1 MIKNVGGWNDISIK
15 KYIQL
20 YNLEE
25 NKLDEIDTL
34 INQLSIVYDLSID
47 DVESLDLVKV
57 NELRSEITFLN
68 SEPKQTKN
76 LDNPIIIDGKMF
88 IFNKNLNSLSF
99 GEFVDLET
107 YKSDVINNIHKIASI
122 LFRSEDFTK
131 YNTQEADSN
140 AELFLQEMDIETAL
154 SGFFF
159 VYLFALNYIMSD
171 TKGYSML
178 DKAMIGMTKNLK
190 EMMNQKDE
198 VSVIHKT
205 KTKKNKTKNS
215 LG

>member
-1 MIKNVGGWNDISIK
+1 MNKNVRGWNDISIK

-20 YNLEE
+20 YKLDE

-34 INQLSIVYDLSID
+34 INQLSIVYELSVD
-47 DVESLDLVKV
+47 DVESMDLSKV
-57 NELRSEITFLN
+57 NELRSEILFLN
-68 SEPKQTKN
+68 TEPKQTKN
-76 LDNPIIIDGKMF
+76 LDYPVIIDGKKF
-88 IFNKNLNSLSF
+88 IFNKNLNTLSF
-99 GEFVDLET
+99 GEFIDLES
-107 YKSDVINNIHKIASI
+107 YKTDVINNIHKIASI

-140 AELFLQEMDIETAL
+140 AELFLEKMDIETAL

-171 TKGYSML
+171 TKDYSML
-178 DKAMIGMTKNLK
+178 DKAMIGMVKNLK
-190 EMMNQKDE
+190 EMMNHKDE
-198 VSVIHKT
+198 VSAVQKP
-205 KTKKNKTKNS
+205 KKKKNKTKTL